1 MSARPKAFFLTAES
15 PYPLVGGGALR
26 SASILEYL
34 LARYDTDVFAF
45 AQPGAGQESESRSPL
60 ARRWTTVKLPFHG
73 AGTASRAVRNAGRLL
88 RRVPPLVDRFS
99 GFEDALRRAL
109 AGEHYDVA
117 VVEHF
122 WCAPYAAVLRRH
134 CERMVLD
141 LHNVDSVWHKR
152 SAEQAS
158 GAEAWAHRR
167 FAREAEELERRWVPQ
182 YDLVLV
188 TSEPEQRYVTER
200 LASDQVAIVKNTI
213 PERPLP
219 MVPKRDEVVF
229 SGNMEYA
236 PNQGAARHF
245 AKEIWPLVSA
255 RRAETRWKVVGK
267 AAGSLEAILE
277 TPERTVF
284 VRDPEDAMIEIA
296 SAAVS
301 VVPLLVGT
309 GTRLKI
315 VEAWAA
321 GTAVVS
327 TTLGAEGLDCL
338 PGRDLLIA
346 DGPEAFAQSTLR
358 VLEEP
363 TLAAALAG
371 HGRERYEKAYSWES
385 AWRALSALNL

>member
-1 MSARPKAFFLTAES
+1 MSAKPKAFFLTAES

-45 AQPGAGQESESRSPL
+45 AQPGPGRESESPL
-60 ARRWTTVKLPFHG
+60 ARRWTTVRLPFHP
-73 AGTASRAVRNAGRLL
+73 ADTASRAVRNVGRLL

-99 GFEDALRRAL
+99 GFEDALRKAVW
-109 AGEHYDVA
+109 GEHYDVA

-122 WCAPYAAVLRRH
+122 WCAPYAPVLRGH

-141 LHNVDSVWHKR
+141 MHNVESVWHER

-158 GAEAWAHRR
+158 GAGAWAHRR
-167 FAREAEELERRWVPQ
+167 FAREAEHLERKWIPH

-188 TSEPEQRYVTER
+188 TSEPERAYVTNR
-200 LASDQVAIVKNTI
+200 LASGNVAVVKNTI
-213 PERPLP
+213 PQRPLP
-219 MVPKRDEVVF
+219 SVPKRDEVVF

-236 PNQGAARHF
+236 PNQGAARYF
-245 AKEIWPLVSA
+245 AREIWPMVSG
-255 RRAETRWKVVGK
+255 RRTKTRWNLVGK
-267 AAGSLEAILE
+267 SAGTLEAILE
-277 TPERTVF
+277 TPARTAF
-284 VRDPEDAMIEIA
+284 VPDPEDAMIEIA
-296 SAAVS
+296 SAAVA

-321 GTAVVS
+321 GTPVVS
-327 TTLGAEGLDCL
+327 TTLGAEGLDCV
-338 PGRDLLIA
+338 PGKDLLIA

-363 TLAAALAG
+363 ALAAALAIQ
-371 HGRERYEKAYSWES
+371 GRARYEKAYSWAS
-385 AWRALSALNL
+385 AWRALSTLNL